1 LIGNL
6 LENIKYLIKISAVA
20 IFSILVFEFIHSELD
35 LIKCEQD
42 THSEHDYCVLVE
54 KASLNDSNHRSF
66 EILKNN
72 IPVLNSF
79 LSEINALRFFYTA
92 GELFDY
98 SIELFSN
105 NIYILHNSLLI

>member
-6 LENIKYLIKISAVA
+6 LENIKYFIKIFA
-20 IFSILVFEFIHSELD
+20 IVILSVLVFDFIHSELD

-54 KASLNDSNHRSF
+54 AASPEIIGQRNFDS
-66 EILKNN
+66 IKN
-72 IPVLNSF
+72 IISVLNGLFPYVDNLF
-79 LSEINALRFFYTA
+79 LHDIFPAKTDFTTYISPK
-92 GELFDY
+92 
-98 SIELFSN
+98 